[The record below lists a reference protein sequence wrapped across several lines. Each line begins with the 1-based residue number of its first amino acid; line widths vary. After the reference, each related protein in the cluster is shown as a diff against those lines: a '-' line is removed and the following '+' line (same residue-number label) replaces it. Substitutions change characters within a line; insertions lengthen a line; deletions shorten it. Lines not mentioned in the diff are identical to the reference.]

1 MAIRLAALPAQLSR
15 PSSFQ
20 SYPRGSFKF
29 QRAASRTK
37 WDPTRFGVFA
47 FRVISDPSFP
57 RRFGGQHHAVPKAGE
72 FYRETTS
79 LSKQQD
85 RSEQLAGF
93 HASTG
98 FKRNGGVPPIFHI
111 IVAFGKLAEI
121 CGQYL
126 TKGRLCYVE
135 GSIRSGKYEDREG
148 NERKS
153 YDIIARQMRMLSS
166 SNGNGA
172 KGKTE
177 DRSPATQASA
187 EDNPFEHENG
197 QGNDIPF

>member
-1 MAIRLAALPAQLSR
+1 MSSVNKVILIGNLGKDPEIKYMASGNPVCRFSLATNETWKDKVGNAQE
-15 PSSFQ
+15 
-20 SYPRGSFKF
+20 
-29 QRAASRTK
+29 RTE
-37 WDPTRFGVFA
+37 WH
-47 FRVISDPSFP
+47 S
-57 RRFGGQHHAVPKAGE
+57 
-72 FYRETTS
+72 
-79 LSKQQD
+79 
-85 RSEQLAGF
+85 
-93 HASTG
+93 
-98 FKRNGGVPPIFHI
+98 

>member
-1 MAIRLAALPAQLSR
+1 VSSVNKVILIGNLGKDPEIKYMASGNPVCRFSLATNETW
-15 PSSFQ
+15 
-20 SYPRGSFKF
+20 K
-29 QRAASRTK
+29 
-37 WDPTRFGVFA
+37 D
-47 FRVISDPSFP
+47 
-57 RRFGGQHHAVPKAGE
+57 KAGNAQE
-72 FYRETTS
+72 HTEWHS
-79 LSKQQD
+79 
-85 RSEQLAGF
+85 
-93 HASTG
+93 
-98 FKRNGGVPPIFHI
+98 

-126 TKGRLCYVE
+126 TKSRLCYVE

-197 QGNDIPF
+197 QGKDIPF

>member
-1 MAIRLAALPAQLSR
+1 MSSVNKVILIGNLGKDPEIKYMASGNPVCRFSLATNETW
-15 PSSFQ
+15 
-20 SYPRGSFKF
+20 K
-29 QRAASRTK
+29 
-37 WDPTRFGVFA
+37 D
-47 FRVISDPSFP
+47 
-57 RRFGGQHHAVPKAGE
+57 KAGNAQE
-72 FYRETTS
+72 RTEWHS
-79 LSKQQD
+79 
-85 RSEQLAGF
+85 
-93 HASTG
+93 
-98 FKRNGGVPPIFHI
+98 

-197 QGNDIPF
+197 EGKDIPF

>member
-1 MAIRLAALPAQLSR
+1 MSSVNKVILIGNLGKDPEIKYMASGNPVCRFSLATNETW
-15 PSSFQ
+15 
-20 SYPRGSFKF
+20 K
-29 QRAASRTK
+29 
-37 WDPTRFGVFA
+37 D
-47 FRVISDPSFP
+47 
-57 RRFGGQHHAVPKAGE
+57 KAGNAQE
-72 FYRETTS
+72 HTEWHS
-79 LSKQQD
+79 
-85 RSEQLAGF
+85 
-93 HASTG
+93 
-98 FKRNGGVPPIFHI
+98 

-197 QGNDIPF
+197 QGKDIPF

>member
-1 MAIRLAALPAQLSR
+1 MSSVNKVILIGNLGKDPEIKYMASGNPVCRFSLATNETWKDKVGNAQE
-15 PSSFQ
+15 
-20 SYPRGSFKF
+20 
-29 QRAASRTK
+29 RTE
-37 WDPTRFGVFA
+37 WH
-47 FRVISDPSFP
+47 S
-57 RRFGGQHHAVPKAGE
+57 
-72 FYRETTS
+72 
-79 LSKQQD
+79 
-85 RSEQLAGF
+85 
-93 HASTG
+93 
-98 FKRNGGVPPIFHI
+98 

-148 NERKS
+148 KERKS

-177 DRSPATQASA
+177 DRSPATQASS

>member
-1 MAIRLAALPAQLSR
+1 MSSVNKVILIGNLGKDPEIKYMASGNPVCRFSLATNETWKDKVGNAQE
-15 PSSFQ
+15 
-20 SYPRGSFKF
+20 
-29 QRAASRTK
+29 RTE
-37 WDPTRFGVFA
+37 WH
-47 FRVISDPSFP
+47 S
-57 RRFGGQHHAVPKAGE
+57 
-72 FYRETTS
+72 
-79 LSKQQD
+79 
-85 RSEQLAGF
+85 
-93 HASTG
+93 
-98 FKRNGGVPPIFHI
+98 
-111 IVAFGKLAEI
+111 IVAVGKLAEI

>member
-1 MAIRLAALPAQLSR
+1 MSSVNKVILIGNLGKEPEIKYMASGNPVCRFSLATNETW
-15 PSSFQ
+15 
-20 SYPRGSFKF
+20 K
-29 QRAASRTK
+29 
-37 WDPTRFGVFA
+37 D
-47 FRVISDPSFP
+47 
-57 RRFGGQHHAVPKAGE
+57 KAGNAQE
-72 FYRETTS
+72 RTEWHS
-79 LSKQQD
+79 
-85 RSEQLAGF
+85 
-93 HASTG
+93 
-98 FKRNGGVPPIFHI
+98 

>member
-1 MAIRLAALPAQLSR
+1 VSSVNKVILIGNLGKDPEIKYMASGNPVCRFSLATNETWKDKVGNAQE
-15 PSSFQ
+15 
-20 SYPRGSFKF
+20 
-29 QRAASRTK
+29 RTE
-37 WDPTRFGVFA
+37 WH
-47 FRVISDPSFP
+47 S
-57 RRFGGQHHAVPKAGE
+57 
-72 FYRETTS
+72 
-79 LSKQQD
+79 
-85 RSEQLAGF
+85 
-93 HASTG
+93 
-98 FKRNGGVPPIFHI
+98 

-197 QGNDIPF
+197 QGKDIPF

>member
-1 MAIRLAALPAQLSR
+1 MSSVNKVILIGNLGKDPEIKCMASGNPVCRFSLATNETWKDKVGNAQE
-15 PSSFQ
+15 
-20 SYPRGSFKF
+20 
-29 QRAASRTK
+29 RTE
-37 WDPTRFGVFA
+37 WH
-47 FRVISDPSFP
+47 S
-57 RRFGGQHHAVPKAGE
+57 
-72 FYRETTS
+72 
-79 LSKQQD
+79 
-85 RSEQLAGF
+85 
-93 HASTG
+93 
-98 FKRNGGVPPIFHI
+98 

-166 SNGNGA
+166 PNGNGA

>member
-1 MAIRLAALPAQLSR
+1 VSSVNKVILIGNLGKDPEIKYMASGNPVCRFSLATNETWKDKVGNAQE
-15 PSSFQ
+15 
-20 SYPRGSFKF
+20 
-29 QRAASRTK
+29 RTE
-37 WDPTRFGVFA
+37 WH
-47 FRVISDPSFP
+47 S
-57 RRFGGQHHAVPKAGE
+57 
-72 FYRETTS
+72 
-79 LSKQQD
+79 
-85 RSEQLAGF
+85 
-93 HASTG
+93 
-98 FKRNGGVPPIFHI
+98 

-148 NERKS
+148 KERKS

>member
-1 MAIRLAALPAQLSR
+1 MSSVNKVILIGNLGKDPEIKYMASGNPVCRFSLATNETWKDKVGNAQE
-15 PSSFQ
+15 
-20 SYPRGSFKF
+20 
-29 QRAASRTK
+29 RTE
-37 WDPTRFGVFA
+37 WH
-47 FRVISDPSFP
+47 S
-57 RRFGGQHHAVPKAGE
+57 
-72 FYRETTS
+72 
-79 LSKQQD
+79 
-85 RSEQLAGF
+85 
-93 HASTG
+93 
-98 FKRNGGVPPIFHI
+98 

-197 QGNDIPF
+197 QGKDIPF

>member
-1 MAIRLAALPAQLSR
+1 VSSVNKVILIGNLGKEPEIKYMASGNPVCRFSLATNETW
-15 PSSFQ
+15 
-20 SYPRGSFKF
+20 K
-29 QRAASRTK
+29 
-37 WDPTRFGVFA
+37 D
-47 FRVISDPSFP
+47 
-57 RRFGGQHHAVPKAGE
+57 KAGNAQE
-72 FYRETTS
+72 RTEWHS
-79 LSKQQD
+79 
-85 RSEQLAGF
+85 
-93 HASTG
+93 
-98 FKRNGGVPPIFHI
+98 

>member
-1 MAIRLAALPAQLSR
+1 MSSVNKVILIGNLGKDPEIKYMASGNPVCRFSLATNETWKDKVGNAQE
-15 PSSFQ
+15 
-20 SYPRGSFKF
+20 
-29 QRAASRTK
+29 RTE
-37 WDPTRFGVFA
+37 WH
-47 FRVISDPSFP
+47 S
-57 RRFGGQHHAVPKAGE
+57 
-72 FYRETTS
+72 
-79 LSKQQD
+79 
-85 RSEQLAGF
+85 
-93 HASTG
+93 
-98 FKRNGGVPPIFHI
+98 

-148 NERKS
+148 KERKS

>member
-1 MAIRLAALPAQLSR
+1 MSSVNKVILIGNLGKDPEIKYTASGNPVCRFSLATNETW
-15 PSSFQ
+15 
-20 SYPRGSFKF
+20 K
-29 QRAASRTK
+29 
-37 WDPTRFGVFA
+37 D
-47 FRVISDPSFP
+47 
-57 RRFGGQHHAVPKAGE
+57 KAGNAQE
-72 FYRETTS
+72 RTEWHS
-79 LSKQQD
+79 
-85 RSEQLAGF
+85 
-93 HASTG
+93 
-98 FKRNGGVPPIFHI
+98 

>member
-1 MAIRLAALPAQLSR
+1 MNKVILIGNLGKDPEIKYMASGNPVCRFSLATNETW
-15 PSSFQ
+15 
-20 SYPRGSFKF
+20 K
-29 QRAASRTK
+29 
-37 WDPTRFGVFA
+37 D
-47 FRVISDPSFP
+47 
-57 RRFGGQHHAVPKAGE
+57 KAGNAQE
-72 FYRETTS
+72 RTEWHS
-79 LSKQQD
+79 
-85 RSEQLAGF
+85 
-93 HASTG
+93 
-98 FKRNGGVPPIFHI
+98 

>member
-1 MAIRLAALPAQLSR
+1 M
-15 PSSFQ
+15 SSVNKVMLIGNVGKNPDVK
-20 SYPRGSFKF
+20 Y
-29 QRAASRTK
+29 AASGTAVC
-37 WDPTRFGVFA
+37 RFSLA
-47 FRVISDPSFP
+47 TNETWKN
-57 RRFGGQHHAVPKAGE
+57 KAGDT
-72 FYRETTS
+72 ETRTEWHS
-79 LSKQQD
+79 
-85 RSEQLAGF
+85 
-93 HASTG
+93 
-98 FKRNGGVPPIFHI
+98 V
-111 IVAFGKLAEI
+111 VAFGKLAEI

-177 DRSPATQASA
+177 GRSPAAQASA

-197 QGNDIPF
+197 QGSDIPF

>member
-1 MAIRLAALPAQLSR
+1 M
-15 PSSFQ
+15 SSVNKVILIGNLGKDPEIK
-20 SYPRGSFKF
+20 Y
-29 QRAASRTK
+29 AASGT
-37 WDPTRFGVFA
+37 PVCRFSLA
-47 FRVISDPSFP
+47 TNETWKD
-57 RRFGGQHHAVPKAGE
+57 KAGNAQE
-72 FYRETTS
+72 HTEWHS
-79 LSKQQD
+79 
-85 RSEQLAGF
+85 
-93 HASTG
+93 
-98 FKRNGGVPPIFHI
+98 
-111 IVAFGKLAEI
+111 IVAFGRLGEI
-121 CGQYL
+121 CGEYL
-126 TKGRLCYVE
+126 RKGRLCYVE

>member
-1 MAIRLAALPAQLSR
+1 MSSVNKVILIGNLGKDPEIKYMASGNPVCRFSLATNETW
-15 PSSFQ
+15 
-20 SYPRGSFKF
+20 K
-29 QRAASRTK
+29 
-37 WDPTRFGVFA
+37 D
-47 FRVISDPSFP
+47 
-57 RRFGGQHHAVPKAGE
+57 KAGNAQE
-72 FYRETTS
+72 RTEWHS
-79 LSKQQD
+79 
-85 RSEQLAGF
+85 
-93 HASTG
+93 
-98 FKRNGGVPPIFHI
+98 

-197 QGNDIPF
+197 QGHDIPF

>member
-1 MAIRLAALPAQLSR
+1 VSRVNKVILIGNLGKDPEVKYMASGNPVCRFSLATNETW
-15 PSSFQ
+15 
-20 SYPRGSFKF
+20 K
-29 QRAASRTK
+29 
-37 WDPTRFGVFA
+37 D
-47 FRVISDPSFP
+47 
-57 RRFGGQHHAVPKAGE
+57 KAGNAQE
-72 FYRETTS
+72 RTEWHS
-79 LSKQQD
+79 
-85 RSEQLAGF
+85 
-93 HASTG
+93 
-98 FKRNGGVPPIFHI
+98 

-197 QGNDIPF
+197 QGKDIPF

>member
-1 MAIRLAALPAQLSR
+1 VSSVNKVILIGNLGKEPEIKYMASGNPVCRFSLATNETW
-15 PSSFQ
+15 
-20 SYPRGSFKF
+20 K
-29 QRAASRTK
+29 
-37 WDPTRFGVFA
+37 D
-47 FRVISDPSFP
+47 
-57 RRFGGQHHAVPKAGE
+57 KAGNAQE
-72 FYRETTS
+72 RTEWHS
-79 LSKQQD
+79 
-85 RSEQLAGF
+85 
-93 HASTG
+93 
-98 FKRNGGVPPIFHI
+98 

-197 QGNDIPF
+197 QGKDIPF

>member
-1 MAIRLAALPAQLSR
+1 MSSVNKVILIGNLGKDPEIKYMASGNPVCRFSLATNETW
-15 PSSFQ
+15 
-20 SYPRGSFKF
+20 K
-29 QRAASRTK
+29 
-37 WDPTRFGVFA
+37 D
-47 FRVISDPSFP
+47 
-57 RRFGGQHHAVPKAGE
+57 KAGNAQE
-72 FYRETTS
+72 RTEWHS
-79 LSKQQD
+79 
-85 RSEQLAGF
+85 
-93 HASTG
+93 
-98 FKRNGGVPPIFHI
+98 

-166 SNGNGA
+166 PNGNGA

-197 QGNDIPF
+197 EGKDIPF

>member
-1 MAIRLAALPAQLSR
+1 VSSVNKVILIGNLGKDPEIKYMASGNPVCRFSLATNETWKDKVGNAQE
-15 PSSFQ
+15 
-20 SYPRGSFKF
+20 
-29 QRAASRTK
+29 RTE
-37 WDPTRFGVFA
+37 WH
-47 FRVISDPSFP
+47 S
-57 RRFGGQHHAVPKAGE
+57 
-72 FYRETTS
+72 
-79 LSKQQD
+79 
-85 RSEQLAGF
+85 
-93 HASTG
+93 
-98 FKRNGGVPPIFHI
+98 

-177 DRSPATQASA
+177 DRNPATQASA